1 MINTGNNENIAYTKS
16 VLEKV
21 IFSFLNKEGLANYEK
36 LLSHLMQNEAVK
48 KLAPIEPNLLDSVI
62 ENFTMSFGN

>member
-1 MINTGNNENIAYTKS
+1 MINTGNNENIAYVKT

-21 IFSFLNKEGLANYEK
+21 IFTFLNKEGLANYEK
-36 LLSHLMQNEAVK
+36 LLSYLMQNEAVK